1 MSLLMEALR
10 KAEEAKRRMQ
20 QEGQAAAVG
29 RDPREVA
36 DVPSQSAP
44 RSGTNSPFS
53 LEDREDLTPEYI
65 RDNFTATQRPP
76 EPPHEEPAAVEPPA
90 PEPEYTPDPEPAAR
104 NLARRKQRAAAA
116 SVFEAKQNPAKNRK
130 MLTILVIVM
139 VLMIPAGGGVLWYL
153 QSAQSDSMFNPA
165 LANYDLSSRSLDTPP
180 TPAAAPQGA
189 EATTPAPVAATAAA
203 PEATAPQQSN
213 AEGFVEPES
222 TAVATT
228 EQAPAQPVGEITS
241 ETAAAPVPEP
251 TIAAT
256 PPVPLPNA
264 VATAAPAEAVPAPEV
279 TEPVGVLEISRTP
292 RGTREVN
299 PDLVAAYES
308 LQAGDL
314 ATAARQYQQLLSLL
328 PNSRDAMLG
337 LALIHQR
344 QNNPVLAR
352 ELYARLLQLNPRDAL
367 AQTGLLQTMQIADP
381 AEHESALKRLISQYP
396 DVAQL
401 TLALGNLYAAQQRW
415 SEAQGAYYNAL
426 LAASRSTVGPVNPD
440 YAFNL
445 AISLEQ
451 LNQPKAALDY
461 YRQAQALA
469 REVTPGFDLQ
479 LLNSRLDLLSTQAQ
493 P

>member
-20 QEGQAAAVG
+20 QEEQAAAVG

-44 RSGTNSPFS
+44 RSATNSPFS

-65 RDNFTATQRPP
+65 RDNFTATQSPP
-76 EPPHEEPAAVEPPA
+76 EPPREEPAAVEPPA

-130 MLTILVIVM
+130 ALTILVIVM

-165 LANYDLSSRSLDTPP
+165 LANYDLSSRNLDAA
-180 TPAAAPQGA
+180 PASTAAPQGT
-189 EATTPAPVAATAAA
+189 ATTAVATGATAVTA
-203 PEATAPQQSN
+203 PETAAPQQN
-213 AEGFVEPES
+213 AEGVVEAAS

-228 EQAPAQPVGEITS
+228 EEAPAQPGGEITA
-241 ETAAAPVPEP
+241 ETAAAPAPEP
-251 TIAAT
+251 AITAT
-256 PPVPLPNA
+256 PPVPLPNT
-264 VATAAPAEAVPAPEV
+264 VATAAPAEAVAAPEV

-314 ATAARQYQQLLSLL
+314 ATAARLYQQLLDVL

-344 QNNPVLAR
+344 QNNPFSAR
-352 ELYARLLQLNPRDAL
+352 QLYDRLLQLNPRDAL
-367 AQTGLLQTMQIADP
+367 AQTGLLQTMQSTDP

-401 TLALGNLYAAQQRW
+401 TLALGNLYADQQRW

-426 LAASRSTVGPVNPD
+426 LAASRSTGGPVNPV

-451 LNQPKAALDY
+451 LNQPKAALEY

-469 REVTPGFDLQ
+469 GVVTPDFDLEQ
-479 LLNSRLDLLSTQAQ
+479 VNSRIASLEQAQ

>member
-20 QEGQAAAVG
+20 QEEQAAAVG

-44 RSGTNSPFS
+44 RSATNSPFS

-65 RDNFTATQRPP
+65 RDNFTSAQSPP
-76 EPPHEEPAAVEPPA
+76 EPPREEPAAIEAPV
-90 PEPEYTPDPEPAAR
+90 PEPEYTPDPQPAAR

-130 MLTILVIVM
+130 VLTILVIVM

-165 LANYDLSSRSLDTPP
+165 LANYDLSSRSLDAAPA
-180 TPAAAPQGA
+180 PAAAPQGTVTTA
-189 EATTPAPVAATAAA
+189 VAAGATAVTTPETNAPR
-203 PEATAPQQSN
+203 QN
-213 AEGFVEPES
+213 AEGVVEAAS
-222 TAVATT
+222 AAVATT
-228 EQAPAQPVGEITS
+228 EETPAQPAGAITA
-241 ETAAAPVPEP
+241 ETAAAPAPESA
-251 TIAAT
+251 IAAT

-264 VATAAPAEAVPAPEV
+264 IATAEAVAAPEV

-292 RGTREVN
+292 RGMREVN
-299 PDLVAAYES
+299 PDLLAAYES

-314 ATAARQYQQLLSLL
+314 PTAVRLYQQLLDVL
-328 PNSRDAMLG
+328 PNNRDAMLG
-337 LALIHQR
+337 LALIQQR

-367 AQTGLLQTMQIADP
+367 AQTGLLQTMQITDP

-426 LAASRSTVGPVNPD
+426 LAASRSTEGPVNPD

-451 LNQPKAALDY
+451 LNQPKAALEY

-479 LLNSRLDLLSTQAQ
+479 QLNSRLDLLSTQAQ